1 MEAVAAKSPVMLY
14 TEETPNPESLKYVT
28 NRMLYRGIAEFKEKE
43 VAAQWSPMANSL
55 MELPYV
61 RSVYFNNNYVT
72 ISKEFNY
79 EWADVML
86 KLKEFVKNYI
96 ENGGVVIN
104 DGFAE
109 YAEQLSTASNAVQF
123 TGEGGEIAK
132 KVKDLIDMYV
142 KPAVEGDGGNI
153 EFKAFEN
160 GKVYVT
166 MQGSCSGCPSST
178 VTLKAG
184 IEGMLK
190 RMVPEVTEVVQEM
203 A

>member
-1 MEAVAAKSPVMLY
+1 MLY

-28 NRMLYRGIAEFKEKE
+28 NRLLYRGIAEFKEKDMAVE
-43 VAAQWSPMANSL
+43 WSPMANTL

-72 ISKEFNY
+72 ITKEFNY
-79 EWADVML
+79 EWTDVML
-86 KLKEFVKNYI
+86 KLKEFVKNYL
-96 ENGGVVIN
+96 ENGGEVVKE
-104 DGFAE
+104 GFAE
-109 YAEQLSTASNAVQF
+109 HAEQIAAASNAVQF

-166 MQGSCSGCPSST
+166 MQGSCSGCPSSS